1 MENWI
6 TFGQGPLF
14 RFSFVL
20 MLLGLFRLFFLSFV
34 SGGKKHRNKS
44 EPKFEIH
51 ETPQRLLKRELNRIY
66 GFWKHRFLYSLSSTL
81 FHLGLVA
88 VPFFL
93 AAHVTEW
100 RKGVGFSW
108 WALPQDTANFLTI
121 ITLMTAFM
129 LLILKMSQIIKGEK
143 TSIRNLFWIIFLAIP
158 FLTGYIAININI
170 NPGTYQM
177 MMAVHI
183 YTGCL
188 TMILL
193 PFTGMA
199 ECVLAPIAKFSH
211 AFGALVIH
219 KIAPILSKHLNFGGS
234 R

>member
-6 TFGQGPLF
+6 LFGQGPLF

-44 EPKFEIH
+44 EPILEIH
-51 ETPQRLLKRELNRIY
+51 ETPQHLLKRELNRIY
-66 GFWKHRFLYSLSSTL
+66 GVWRKRFLYSLSSTL
-81 FHLGLVA
+81 FHIGLIA
-88 VPFFL
+88 VPLFL

-108 WALPQDTANFLTI
+108 WALSHDAANFLTI

-143 TSIRNLFWIIFLAIP
+143 TSLRNLFWVLFLAIP
-158 FLTGYIAININI
+158 FLTGYIAVNSNID
-170 NPGTYQM
+170 PGAYQL

-188 TMILL
+188 TMILI
-193 PFTGMA
+193 PFTGIA
-199 ECVLAPIAKFSH
+199 ECVLAPIAKFFH
-211 AFGALVIH
+211 ASGAFFIH
-219 KIAPILSKHLNFGGS
+219 KIVPVLSRHINLGGGK
-234 R
+234 